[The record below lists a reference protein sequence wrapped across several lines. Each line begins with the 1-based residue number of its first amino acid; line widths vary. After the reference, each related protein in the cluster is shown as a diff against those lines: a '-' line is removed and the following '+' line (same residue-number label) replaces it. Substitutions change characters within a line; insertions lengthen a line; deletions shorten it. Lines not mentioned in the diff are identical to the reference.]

1 MRILLILVVLATH
14 SIYGY
19 AQENRITGR
28 VLGLSESNTKQ
39 PLIGANVLWINTLSG
54 VVTTEDGSF
63 VLPSIQGSDSIV
75 ISYTGFQSDTLLA
88 DFSQPMT
95 IVLREG
101 VELAG
106 AEIVHRVKTTVV
118 SHSAVIHTENL
129 GHGELHKAAC
139 CNLSESFETSPS
151 VDVSFSDAI
160 TGTRQIRMLGLAGKY
175 SQLTRENM
183 PDIRGLSS
191 FSGMDFIPGT
201 WINSIQLIKGAGSVV
216 NGYESIAGQINTEL
230 QRSSSM
236 PPLFVNFYINNDQQ
250 AEANIQFKNNLGKS
264 WVNSLLLHGK
274 YADFKRDM
282 NKDGFADKP
291 ATKQIVVMD
300 RVEWINDRQ
309 IHLEFGGRF
318 IFRDQDGG
326 QVNFERG
333 QILDSLHPWGMTNQI
348 GKAEVWVKIG
358 KVNPLKPW
366 KSSALQVSASTF
378 NQKSLY
384 GLREYF
390 GNQQSIYLN
399 FIHKGQLFN
408 EKNEFTLG
416 ASMILDQ
423 FEEQLDEVDYKRLES
438 VPGIFGEFTFKPKES
453 WSVVFGLRADYHN
466 EYQWFITPR
475 VHGRFQLFPNAIL
488 RLSAGRGLRTAN
500 IISENISL
508 LASNRQWVI
517 QSESD
522 YGFGLKPEIAWNY
535 GANFTYSFELNFRE
549 AIFGMAFYRTDFSNQ
564 IIIDLEQ
571 DYRKVHFYNLDGLSY
586 ANSAQFQFDYEL
598 FRRFDIRLAYRWF
611 DVKSTFG
618 SKLKMAPLVAS
629 HRGFLNLAY
638 KTKKDWK
645 FDMTFNG
652 VGAKRIPIH
661 LLQSE
666 NSTWSPSY
674 MLVNA
679 QVTKTWN
686 EVFDLYLGVEN
697 LTNYRQMDPIILAS
711 NPFQE
716 GFDAS
721 LIWGP
726 IWGQHLYLG
735 FRWTILN

>member
-1 MRILLILVVLATH
+1 MVALQALLFV
-14 SIYGY
+14 GY
-19 AQENRITGR
+19 AQEKSVRGK
-28 VLGLSESNTKQ
+28 VFGLSESNSKQ
-39 PLIGANVLWINTLSG
+39 PLIGANVMWLNTLSG
-54 VVTTEDGSF
+54 VITTNDGSF
-63 VLPSIQGSDSIV
+63 ALAANPSSDSIV
-75 ISYTGFQSDTLLA
+75 VSYSGFQSDTIIA
-88 DFSQPMT
+88 DFSNLMV
-95 IVLREG
+95 ILLREG

-106 AEIVHRVKTTVV
+106 AEIVHRVKSTVV

-151 VDVSFSDAI
+151 VDVNFSDAI

-201 WINSIQLIKGAGSVV
+201 WISSIQLIKGAGSVV

-230 QRSSSM
+230 QRPSSM
-236 PPLFVNFYINNDQQ
+236 PPLFINFYINNDQQ
-250 AEANIQFKNNLGKS
+250 AEANVQFKHHIGKS
-264 WVNSLLLHGK
+264 WMNSVLLHGK

-300 RVEWINDRQ
+300 RIEWINDRQ

-318 IFRDQDGG
+318 IFRDQEGG
-326 QVNFERG
+326 QVNFERS
-333 QILDSLHPWGMTNQI
+333 QTMDSLHPWGMTNQI
-348 GKAEVWVKIG
+348 GKADLWAKIG

-366 KSSALQVSASTF
+366 QSSALQISASAF
-378 NQKSLY
+378 QQKSRY
-384 GLREYF
+384 GLKEYI
-390 GNQQSIYLN
+390 GNQQSFYVN
-399 FIHKGQLFN
+399 FLHKGQIIN
-408 EKNEFTLG
+408 DKHEFTLG
-416 ASMILDQ
+416 ASVIIDQ
-423 FEEQLDEVDYKRLES
+423 FDEQLDKADYERLES
-438 VPGIFGEFTFKPKES
+438 VPGVFGEFTFKPKPS
-453 WSVVFGLRADYHN
+453 WSVVLGLRADYHN
-466 EYQWFITPR
+466 QYQWFMTPR
-475 VHGRFQLFPNAIL
+475 IHGRFQLFPNAIL

-500 IISENISL
+500 IVAENIFL

-517 QSESD
+517 KTESD

-535 GANFTYSFELNFRE
+535 GANFTYSFEINYRE
-549 AIFGMAFYRTDFSNQ
+549 AVLGLAFYRTDFSNQ

-586 ANSAQFQFDYEL
+586 ANSAQFQLDYEL

-611 DVKSTFG
+611 DVKSTYN
-618 SKLKMAPLVAS
+618 SRVNSAPLVAS

-638 KTKKDWK
+638 ETRNDWK

-652 VGAKRIPIH
+652 VGPKRIPINS
-661 LLQSE
+661 LQSE

-674 MLVNA
+674 LLVNA
-679 QVTKTWN
+679 QVTKIWN
-686 EVFDLYLGVEN
+686 EIFDLYLGVEN
-697 LTNYRQMDPIILAS
+697 LTNYHQTNPIILAS
-711 NPFQE
+711 TPYQD

-726 IWGQHLYLG
+726 IWGQHVYLG
-735 FRWTILN
+735 FRWTILE